1 MAQADKQAQIQRIMD
16 NLNVDEQ
23 QAREMLEFDLQVD
36 RMSMGELKQ
45 EMGADH
51 WQVIKEMSKTG
62 SRKTKTEQETDK
74 KAKKTPTVYNFDKK
88 TKKADTEKEN
98 FVQNLAEMLEKE
110 VESVENVEI
119 VNKNRQISFNIGQN
133 HYSLTL
139 TKHRKQSTPLI
150 L

>member
-16 NLNVDEQ
+16 NLQVDEK
-23 QAREMLEFDLQVD
+23 QAQEMLEFDLQVD
-36 RMSMGELKQ
+36 RMSMSELKE
-45 EMGADH
+45 EMGAEH

-62 SRKTKTEQETDK
+62 SRKTKIEQETDK
-74 KAKKTPTVYNFDKK
+74 KAKKTPTVYKFDKK

-98 FVQNLAEMLEKE
+98 FVQNLAEMLENA

-139 TKHRKQSTPLI
+139 TKHRT
-150 L
+150 

>member
-16 NLNVDEQ
+16 NLQVDEK
-23 QAREMLEFDLQVD
+23 QAQEMLEFDLQVD
-36 RMSMGELKQ
+36 RMSMSELKE
-45 EMGADH
+45 EMGAEH

-74 KAKKTPTVYNFDKK
+74 KAKKTPTVYKFDKK
-88 TKKADTEKEN
+88 TKKVDTEKEN
-98 FVQNLAEMLEKE
+98 FVQNLAEMLENA

-119 VNKNRQISFNIGQN
+119 VNKNRQISFHIGQN

-139 TKHRKQSTPLI
+139 TKHRT
-150 L
+150 

>member
-74 KAKKTPTVYNFDKK
+74 KAKKNPTVYKFDKK

-98 FVQNLAEMLEKE
+98 FVQKLAEMLENE

-139 TKHRKQSTPLI
+139 TKHRK
-150 L
+150 